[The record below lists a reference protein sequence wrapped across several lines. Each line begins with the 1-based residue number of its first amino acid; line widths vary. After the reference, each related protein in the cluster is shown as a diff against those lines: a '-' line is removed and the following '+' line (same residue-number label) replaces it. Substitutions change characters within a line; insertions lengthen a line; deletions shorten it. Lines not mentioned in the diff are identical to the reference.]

1 MLWFIVIILAY
12 LLFAVTN
19 LVNKFILA
27 GPPNPK
33 GYSFYV
39 GILSILTIF
48 LIPFVGFSIPSF
60 YQILLCLLSGAVF
73 IFAILGLFEG
83 LEKFETSR
91 VIPAIGAISPLF
103 IFALIFLFS
112 GGKEILSIKEMLA
125 FILLIV
131 GGVFITYNPSAKV
144 SLRSL
149 KLSAITSF
157 LFAFSFV
164 LAKYVYIML
173 PFWTGFIW
181 IRIGTFLAAIFFIF
195 FKEVRQELFGKKVTF
210 DKKTGIIFVFNQAIG
225 AIASI
230 LQNWAIA
237 LAGLIY
243 LSIINA
249 LQGVQYVFLFILMML
264 ISVKF
269 PKRFKEDFSK
279 KIILQKIGAIL
290 IIGAGLSILALK

>member
-12 LLFAVTN
+12 LLFAATN

-33 GYSFYV
+33 SYSFYV
-39 GILSILTIF
+39 GILSGLTIL
-48 LIPFVGFSIPSF
+48 LIPFVGFSIPNF

-83 LEKFETSR
+83 LERFEASR

-103 IFALIFLFS
+103 VFALIFLFS
-112 GGKEILSIKEMLA
+112 GGKEVLGIIEIVS
-125 FILLIV
+125 FILLII
-131 GGVFITYNPSAKV
+131 GGILITYNPSAKV
-144 SLRSL
+144 SLKSL
-149 KLSAITSF
+149 KISVLTSF
-157 LFAFSFV
+157 LFAFFFI

-195 FKEVRQELFGKKVTF
+195 FKEVRQEIFEKKFTF
-210 DKKTGIIFVFNQAIG
+210 NKKTGILFILNQIIG
-225 AIASI
+225 ALASI

-243 LSIINA
+243 LSLISA
-249 LQGVQYVFLFILMML
+249 LQGVQYVFLFILTIL
-264 ISVKF
+264 VSLKF

-279 KIILQKIGAIL
+279 KVLFQKIVAIL
-290 IIGAGLSILALK
+290 IIGAGLSVLALK